1 MTDAPPNPLAT
12 AERVAVTVLLVGIG
26 VLATLD
32 AVSDWGAGGSP
43 GHVLAELAVAAGAA
57 AGVAL
62 LWARYVRTRSELQS
76 TRHTLERA
84 RADAE
89 LWRRRNEETL
99 RGLAAAID
107 QQLESWR
114 LTAAE
119 KEVAFLLLK
128 GLSFKEIAV
137 VRGAGE
143 RTVRQQALAVYAKS
157 GLGGRAELA
166 AFFLE
171 DLLVPTVGHDG
182 AHGRDA
188 EGSGRVGS
196 G

>member
-1 MTDAPPNPLAT
+1 MRRMTDAPPSPLST
-12 AERVAVTVLLVGIG
+12 AERVAVTMLLSGIG
-26 VLATLD
+26 LLAALD

-43 GHVLAELAVAAGAA
+43 GHVLAELSVAAGAA

-62 LWARYVRTRSELQS
+62 LWARYVRARQDLVATRD
-76 TRHTLERA
+76 TLERA

-107 QQLESWR
+107 QQLDSWR

-128 GLSFKEIAV
+128 GLSFKEIAA

-157 GLGGRAELA
+157 GLGGRAELS

-171 DLLVPTVGHDG
+171 DLLVPS
-182 AHGRDA
+182 A
-188 EGSGRVGS
+188 
-196 G
+196 